1 MQSEFAAA
9 AGKTP
14 ASAKVVA
21 ETKAIS
27 LIDLR
32 LFLLSNFFIEP

>member
-21 ETKAIS
+21 EMKAIN
-27 LIDLR
+27 LKALR
-32 LFLLSNFFIEP
+32 LVRLSNFFIEP